1 MLKNNDVEEAVQQ
14 ARLYL
19 LEELKAL
26 GFDNI
31 IRLNEFNDNDEL
43 LYLVESV
50 RDFVLEDPEL
60 EKETGLLM
68 ARSSTSLPSNCTIA
82 KSTSQ

>member
-14 ARLYL
+14 VRLYL
-19 LEELKAL
+19 LEELRAL
-26 GFDNI
+26 GFDSK

-50 RDFVLEDPEL
+50 RDFVFEDPEV
-60 EKETGLLM
+60 EKET
-68 ARSSTSLPSNCTIA
+68 ASLNYWS
-82 KSTSQ
+82 

>member
-1 MLKNNDVEEAVQQ
+1 MLKNNDVEEAVQR
-14 ARLYL
+14 RLYL
-19 LEELKAL
+19 LEELRAL
-26 GFDNI
+26 GFDNK

-60 EKETGLLM
+60 EKET
-68 ARSSTSLPSNCTIA
+68 ASVS
-82 KSTSQ
+82 